1 VNEKPNN
8 ILFFLNVSI
17 LHFLSVTRKKTEA
30 KERVRKRPVSEAGC
44 PILVA
49 TQ

>member
-1 VNEKPNN
+1 MP
-8 ILFFLNVSI
+8 I

-30 KERVRKRPVSEAGC
+30 KERVQKRPGSEAGC
-44 PILVA
+44 LIFQS